1 MKLFY
6 LILLISLNYK
16 LSAQKSTFVRVY
28 NLTGQKIYKG
38 DVLMVT
44 DSSLQ
49 LKGKSTPMNIPVRD
63 IGSIKTKRSAGH
75 NILIGSIAGASS
87 MAIFG
92 AATADPDEFLGYT
105 AGEGIAAGILI
116 GAPPGVIIG
125 GISALFKNP
134 DTYLI
139 DGDILKWK
147 VFQKSIS
154 ETDAR

>member
-6 LILLISLNYK
+6 LILFISFSYK

-49 LKGKSTPMNIPVRD
+49 LKVKSTPINIPVRD

-87 MAIFG
+87 MAIVG
-92 AATADPDEFLGYT
+92 VVTADPEEFLGYT
-105 AGEGIAAGILI
+105 AGEGFAAGLLL
-116 GAPPGVIIG
+116 GAPPGAVIG
-125 GISALFKNP
+125 GITALLKKSL
-134 DTYLI
+134 TYLI
-139 DGDILKWK
+139 DGDIMKWK

>member
-1 MKLFY
+1 
-6 LILLISLNYK
+6 
-16 LSAQKSTFVRVY
+16 
-28 NLTGQKIYKG
+28 
-38 DVLMVT
+38 MVT

-49 LKGKSTPMNIPVRD
+49 LKVKSTPIDIPVQK

-105 AGEGIAAGILI
+105 AGEGAAAGILI
-116 GAPPGVIIG
+116 GAPPGAVIG
-125 GISALFKNP
+125 GITALFKNSR
-134 DTYLI
+134 TYLI
-139 DGDILKWK
+139 DGDIMKWK
-147 VFQKSIS
+147 AFQKSIS

>member
-6 LILLISLNYK
+6 LILLISFSYN

-38 DVLMVT
+38 DVHMVT

-49 LKGKSTPMNIPVRD
+49 LKVKSTPIDIPVQK

-105 AGEGIAAGILI
+105 AGEGAAAGILI
-116 GAPPGVIIG
+116 GAPPGAVIG
-125 GISALFKNP
+125 GITALFKNSR
-134 DTYLI
+134 TYLI
-139 DGDILKWK
+139 DGDIMKWK
-147 VFQKSIS
+147 AFQKSIS